1 MRLFSKF
8 HAVCALAVCSILL
21 SASFLASQHYYR
33 RVVLTK
39 EPTSDFHATAS
50 FDRRLVV
57 FGDSWS
63 DNNAAELQG
72 SVWTDWLCNSFSC
85 HHENLAETAKSLRGN
100 YIGSVVDNTELSGS
114 LLNLYKSPL
123 ADLKAQV
130 ANWIAAET
138 EATREMDAT
147 AISMR
152 QNGTV
157 VVVSFGVWD
166 LWNVMAK
173 TYEDASH
180 AVDRNIKVIMEE
192 LNLLAE
198 TWGSNDLKIILTLA
212 PDVTFLPA
220 YRAQGAPQITKHKDA
235 VRIADYW
242 NGELRNN
249 AEDWSNG
256 TIYLFDTNSFLADQI
271 RDWQL
276 FAAGIEEENGLGRN
290 EDPGWENVEDAC
302 VQSSQQWMVTS
313 GAQQCDRPEKFLFWN
328 DMHLGPSA
336 HRLLAFILY
345 RQHYQAAVVAQNPG
359 LANPEISKIIG
370 EQWRGLPQETKDEW
384 KALAEEE
391 KARHQQQY
399 PEYRYQP
406 RRYGRDGNL
415 RSGASGI
422 SHNPPG
428 STVCS
433 RCGGRVM
440 NPPVSPETPYTP
452 RASFF
457 GGKSA
462 PGEVFSARSNQC
474 RAKDLDRAP
483 NVIKLIPNGNGESR
497 LPRQHFVESRSRSPD
512 NKRRRLGPLGPY
524 DIRERSPDSS
534 YPASPYTPRSAVADS
549 RGLYQPLQ
557 QPRPG
562 RNFKEYT
569 PPDPSLKLPPLQTAT
584 HVPGTITPTTPYS
597 HDGPSIEATV
607 MTIPFLN
614 KIKVLAKISPP
625 LTPAYHDGSS
635 FRRGAV
641 IAVDGQD
648 PVLVKIMVEFLNNT
662 LQKEGR
668 YHTQIFGG
676 PEIRSRES
684 YSESEQMGDATVDYL
699 NIISSWHRISD
710 EIVSFVKPSRASSES
725 KSVDEESTP
734 GVSPRTI
741 IPKTADL
748 QINSPEQL
756 SDNSSV
762 STVSTGLGSITM
774 PVPVALVPRYQLTT
788 ADAFACSVPI
798 GDSYAP
804 LDHWQW
810 MASLWRACV
819 GPDITVYIRE
829 CEKDEL
835 ERLGGSPVEV
845 RLHDARTI
853 VVRRLASSPSELEE
867 KSLKRVGFEIEDFLT
882 Q

>member
-8 HAVCALAVCSILL
+8 HTVCALAVCSILL

-33 RVVLTK
+33 RVVLTD
-39 EPTSDFHATAS
+39 EPPSDFQVAAS

-72 SVWTDWLCNSFSC
+72 SVWTEWLCSSFSC
-85 HHENLAETAKSLRGN
+85 HHENLAETAKSLSGN

-114 LLNLYKSPL
+114 LLNLYKAPL

-130 ANWIAAET
+130 HNWLGAEM
-138 EATREMDAT
+138 EAMKEMDDD
-147 AISMR
+147 AIAIR
-152 QNGTV
+152 QNRTIV
-157 VVVSFGVWD
+157 IVSFGVWD
-166 LWNVMAK
+166 LWNVVGRK
-173 TYEDASH
+173 YDDASKS
-180 AVDRNIKVIMEE
+180 VDRSIKVIMDQ
-192 LNLLAE
+192 LNLLADA
-198 TWGSNDLKIILTLA
+198 WGKNDLKIILTLS

-220 YRAQGAPQITKHKDA
+220 YREQGEPQIAKHKDA
-235 VRIADYW
+235 IRIAEYW
-242 NGELRNN
+242 NGELRNS
-249 AEDWSNG
+249 AEDWDNG
-256 TIYLFDTNSFLADQI
+256 TVYLFDTNSFLADQI
-271 RDWQL
+271 RDRQL
-276 FAAGIEEENGLGRN
+276 FAAGIEESNGLGKN
-290 EDPGWENVEDAC
+290 EDPGWENVDDAC
-302 VQSSQQWMVTS
+302 VQNTQQWVMTS
-313 GAQQCDRPEKFLFWN
+313 GTKQCDHPEKFLFWN

-345 RQHYQAAVVAQNPG
+345 RQHYQAAVVAQHPG
-359 LANPEISKIIG
+359 LANPDISKIIG
-370 EQWRGLPQETKDEW
+370 EQWRKLPQETKDEW

-406 RRYGRDGNL
+406 RRYGRDGSL
-415 RSGASGI
+415 RNGSSGI

-440 NPPVSPETPYTP
+440 NPPVSPETPFTP
-452 RASFF
+452 RASTFT
-457 GGKSA
+457 GT
-462 PGEVFSARSNQC
+462 PTQTETITVQSNQC
-474 RAKDLDRAP
+474 RAKGGARPSLIKV
-483 NVIKLIPNGNGESR
+483 NVDGEPCLARQREFEENG
-497 LPRQHFVESRSRSPD
+497 SRSPD
-512 NKRRRLGPLGPY
+512 NKRRRLGHRVGYREGP
-524 DIRERSPDSS
+524 ESP
-534 YPASPYTPRSAVADS
+534 YPASPFTPRSS
-549 RGLYQPLQ
+549 GLDLRFQ
-557 QPRPG
+557 QQQIRSI
-562 RNFKEYT
+562 RNFKDY
-569 PPDPSLKLPPLQTAT
+569 PSPDPSLKLPPLQTTGHA
-584 HVPGTITPTTPYS
+584 PGATTPMTPFS
-597 HDGPSIEATV
+597 NDGSSIEATV

-625 LTPAYHDGSS
+625 LTPPYHEGPSL
-635 FRRGAV
+635 RRGAV

-648 PVLVKIMVEFLNNT
+648 SVLVKTMVDFLNTT
-662 LQKEGR
+662 LQKEGK
-668 YHTQIFGG
+668 YHTRVFGG
-676 PEIRSRES
+676 PEVRSRES
-684 YSESEQMGDATVDYL
+684 PGDSEQMGDATVDYL

-710 EIVSFVKPSRASSES
+710 EIISFVKPSRASSEP

-741 IPKTADL
+741 TPKTADL
-748 QINSPEQL
+748 QINSPEQS
-756 SDNSSV
+756 SDNCSV
-762 STVSTGLGSITM
+762 STVSTEIGAST
-774 PVPVALVPRYQLTT
+774 VPVALVPRYQLTT

-829 CEKDEL
+829 CEKEEL
-835 ERLGGSPVEV
+835 ERLGGNPVEI
-845 RLHDARTI
+845 RLQDARTI
-853 VVRRLASSPSELEE
+853 VVRRATSSPSELEE